1 MSNVTGIIVAAGSGT
16 RLGKSSVGGG
26 GPKAL
31 RLLAG
36 HPLVRWSARRLVE
49 GGVNRLIVVCLAEHA
64 ARFEG
69 CLRDLGVE
77 LTFCEGG
84 ETRQESVLSGLG
96 HLGDDCDVVLVHDAA
111 RPLVPPN
118 VVERV
123 RDAVLAGNPV
133 VIPVIP
139 VTDTIRRLTDDSSV
153 VVDRSDL
160 RAVQTPQGFDPKV
173 LIEAHRKNLGAALTD
188 DAGVC
193 EVEGYRATL
202 VDGDQ
207 LAMKIT
213 HPLDFAIAEA
223 LAASGA
229 IGEPFES

>member
-1 MSNVTGIIVAAGSGT
+1 MNVTGIIVAAGSGT
-16 RLGKSSVGGG
+16 RLGKSTVGGG

-36 HPLVRWSARRLVE
+36 HPLVRWSARRLVA
-49 GGVNRLIVVCLAEHA
+49 GGVQKLIIVCLAEHA
-64 ARFEG
+64 ERFES

-77 LTFCEGG
+77 LVFCEGG
-84 ETRQESVLSGLG
+84 NTRQESVISGLE
-96 HLGDDCDVVLVHDAA
+96 HVDENCDVVLVHDAA
-111 RPLVPPN
+111 RPLVPPS
-118 VVERV
+118 VVESV
-123 RDAVLAGNPV
+123 TQTVAAGNPV

-139 VTDTIRRLTDDSSV
+139 VADTIRRLTDEGSE
-153 VVDRSDL
+153 VVDRSYL

-173 LIEAHRKNLGAALTD
+173 LIACHGKNLGSTLTD

-193 EVEGYRATL
+193 EVEGYEVKL
-202 VDGDQ
+202 VEGDQ